1 MDFSDEETPQV
12 TCRSSATDNLEATAH
27 ATGQIE
33 SEHLRVA
40 APALDEDHWRA
51 IVSPGTGQPLEG
63 AADILS
69 LWRRCAR
76 RAGFYRIPERLQS
89 ALRAVRCVATL

>member
-1 MDFSDEETPQV
+1 LALDFSDEETPQV

-40 APALDEDHWRA
+40 RRRSVKTIGGQSCRWALGNRWK
-51 IVSPGTGQPLEG
+51 
-63 AADILS
+63 
-69 LWRRCAR
+69 
-76 RAGFYRIPERLQS
+76 
-89 ALRAVRCVATL
+89 ALPTF